1 MFENLSFEIKEVMP
15 CIKDPSRI
23 RFVAQANMEF
33 SRELIIVLSFKFP
46 PGLVVYDESSGALTL
61 KLWDR
66 LTTIFPSGKVGVTYT
81 LDINEAREILDRVKK
96 LIVEAEMDFRRS
108 GMPSQNE
115 INARKRLTALQ
126 LYKYLPKTNCKLCG
140 EATCM
145 AFAVKVLNG
154 ELKLSL
160 CKPLRGELKS
170 RINELKEWIG
180 DRVLKS
186 LGWEI

>member
-1 MFENLSFEIKEVMP
+1 MLRGLSFEIREVMP
-15 CIKDPSRI
+15 CIKDPNRI

-33 SRELIIVLSFKFP
+33 PRELILTLSFMFP
-46 PGLVVYDESSGALTL
+46 PGLVVYDEGGGALTL

-66 LTTIFPSGKVGVTYT
+66 LITIFPSGKVGVTYT
-81 LDINEAREILDRVKK
+81 LNIDEAREVLERIRGL
-96 LIVEAEMDFRRS
+96 LIKAEEELKRYGVPGRDEVDARR
-108 GMPSQNE
+108 
-115 INARKRLTALQ
+115 RLTALQ

-154 ELKLSL
+154 EVKLSL
-160 CKPLRGELKS
+160 CKPLSGKGEVDKLRS
-170 RINELKEWIG
+170 WIG

-186 LGWEI
+186 LGWP